1 VASIR
6 QPSFA
11 GGEFSPTLWSRT
23 DVEKYGSALRRL
35 RNFVITPHGAAANR
49 AGTRYG
55 GSTKGDGWAWLLPFA
70 FSDTDTLVLVC
81 TAGALRFVSST
92 NGLPGYVE
100 SSPGVP
106 YEIAT
111 PYAAADI
118 PKLRYAQVGNVIRL
132 ACKGYELRELTR
144 TSASPL
150 ACTFVT
156 VGFDV
161 PVPNGQ
167 AYVHHLEALRAS
179 DDSHPKRQ
187 WQWKVTELW
196 RDQNGLGWETSPGVV
211 TEMRTNYY
219 EAWSSIITY
228 PVGAYVTGY
237 RSLQNGN
244 LNHALTPGIAVP
256 AWNSTTTYDVGTQ
269 VGYGNQGWRSIQNSP
284 PEAANLNHPPVEGEW
299 WTADYSIW
307 WVEDGVASSPPPAFT
322 DPLPLDLVLFP
333 DKTITLYVPG
343 GWGLTVS
350 GGARL
355 VGRRV
360 YRGRGDVFGY
370 VGEFAADTFIDG
382 GDLPNWNVAPPQGRN
397 PFKVYDANDALIRTE
412 QPAVVAYEEQ
422 RCVLAHTAERPGY
435 VFLSAI
441 NDYSNYDD
449 HAFILAEDAFEREL
463 AAMKR
468 EEIRALVPGRVL
480 VAFTNVAEW
489 AISGAGQGE
498 AISPLSFAARP
509 RTTRGSSWVEPVKV
523 GDDEVLFF
531 PSSGNVVRELALD
544 GNTGKYS
551 APDATIFSKHLFAG
565 RQIVA
570 RAWQEEPWSILWVV
584 LDDGKLLSFSY
595 VAEHQLRAWAW
606 HDTQG
611 AVESVCCV
619 REGAEDAVYLSVR
632 RTVNGATKRY
642 IERMDSRATVT
653 DARRGLFLDA
663 AVSYDGA
670 PATHFAGLGHLEGCT
685 VNALADGA
693 VVRDLVVAGGAVDLP
708 AEEFPDGASVVLVGL
723 PYVSELE
730 LLDVIPGKGKERVKE
745 VSHVIMEYEG
755 SRGGYF
761 GQAFDKKLEEWRQ
774 RTVAIGYDAIPL
786 EGGDVKIPIASSW
799 NSGGRAVIR
808 QVDPLP
814 LTITAVVREVIYGG
828 G

>member
-1 VASIR
+1 MPPIR

-35 RNFVITPHGAAANR
+35 RNFVVTPHGAAANR

-55 GSTKGDGWAWLLPFA
+55 GSTKGDGWAWLLPVA
-70 FSDTDTLVLVC
+70 FSDTDTLVLSF
-81 TAGALRFVSST
+81 TANALRFVSST

-111 PYAAADI
+111 PYAAAHL

-132 ACKGYELRELTR
+132 ACKGYDPYELTR
-144 TSASPL
+144 TSASASPL
-150 ACTFVT
+150 AFTFVPISFDIPAPAGT
-156 VGFDV
+156 VYLD
-161 PVPNGQ
+161 PT
-167 AYVHHLEALRAS
+167 ALRDA
-179 DDSHPKRQ
+179 DDTHPAKEWR
-187 WQWKVTELW
+187 WMVTELW
-196 RDQNGLGWETSPGVV
+196 RGENGDEWETAPLEVTDVATYSGAPWYAKFMYPLGAKAWNGGVQ
-211 TEMRTNYY
+211 
-219 EAWSSIITY
+219 
-228 PVGAYVTGY
+228 Y
-237 RSLQNGN
+237 RSLQGGN
-244 LNHALTPGIAVP
+244 LNHVP
-256 AWNSTTTYDVGTQ
+256 TAGPASWNAGTTYAVDAQ
-269 VGYGNQGWRSIQNSP
+269 VEYGGRGWRSYQN
-284 PEAANLNHPPVEGEW
+284 ANVGHAPVEGDW
-299 WTADYSIW
+299 WYIDVSLW
-307 WVEDGVASSPPPAFT
+307 WVADPVPYNPAQIYTNFVPST
-322 DPLPLDLVLFP
+322 IVLYG
-333 DKTITLYVPG
+333 DKT
-343 GWGLTVS
+343 
-350 GGARL
+350 ARL
-355 VGRRV
+355 WYSWAVPITPGPLHIGWRF
-360 YRGRGDVFGY
+360 YRGRGRGRSAVFGY
-370 VGEFAADTFIDG
+370 VGDG
-382 GDLPNWNVAPPQGRN
+382 AGDFTDVGDLPNFSLSPPQGRN
-397 PFKVYDANDALIRTE
+397 PFKVYDQNLVLLRTE
-412 QPAVVAYEEQ
+412 KPSVVSYQEQ
-422 RCVLAHTAERPGY
+422 RCILAHTGERPGF
-435 VFLSAI
+435 VFLSAVD
-441 NDYSNYDD
+441 DYSNFDD
-449 HAFILAEDAFEREL
+449 HAFVLAEDAFEREL
-463 AAMKR
+463 AAVKR

-480 VAFTNVAEW
+480 MAFTNVAEW
-489 AISGAGQGE
+489 AISGAGEGA
-498 AISPLSFAARP
+498 AISPLSFAARS

-531 PSSGNVVRELALD
+531 PPAGNVVRELALD

-565 RQIVA
+565 RQIVS

-632 RTVNGATKRY
+632 RTINGATKRF

-670 PATHFAGLGHLEGCT
+670 PATHFTGLGHLEGCT

-693 VVRDLVVAGGAVDLP
+693 VVRDLIVAGGAIDLP
-708 AEEFPDGASVVLVGL
+708 AEQFPDGASVVLVGL

-730 LLDVIPGKGKERVKE
+730 TLDVIPGKGKERVKE
-745 VSHVIMEYEG
+745 VSHVIMEFEG
-755 SRGGYF
+755 SRGGYV
-761 GQAFDKKLEEWRQ
+761 GQALDKKLEEFRQ
-774 RTVAIGYDAIPL
+774 RTVAMSFDPIPL
-786 EGGDVKIPIASSW
+786 ESGDVKIPIASSW
-799 NSGGRAVIR
+799 NSGGRAVVR

-814 LTITAVVREVIYGG
+814 LTITAVVREVVYGG